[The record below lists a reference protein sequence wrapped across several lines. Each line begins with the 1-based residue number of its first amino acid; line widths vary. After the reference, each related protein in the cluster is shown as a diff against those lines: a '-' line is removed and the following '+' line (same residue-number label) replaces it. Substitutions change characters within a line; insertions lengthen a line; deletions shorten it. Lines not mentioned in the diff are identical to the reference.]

1 MALDPNSVI
10 TLLEDRRG
18 SLAWMYVH
26 DPDAYLA
33 EMDRRIVGRLR
44 EILNVDFGDVRAG
57 KSARAR
63 RLAECVSSTT
73 GDPLEH
79 ADWMLACPGRF
90 RHFNHPEPGFL
101 GGRCTYYDEIQPD
114 DDGARLE
121 YLKSLVKD
129 ETPPEPPRRC
139 PLPRRLERKGRDS
152 ERKGRR
158 WRGR

>member
-10 TLLEDRRG
+10 TRLEDRRG

-57 KSARAR
+57 KSARAQ
-63 RLAECVSSTT
+63 RLAQCVNSAT

-101 GGRCTYYDEIQPD
+101 GGRCVYYDEIQPG

-121 YLKSLVKD
+121 CLKSLVKD

>member
-63 RLAECVSSTT
+63 HLAQCVDGVTD
-73 GDPLEH
+73 DPLEH
-79 ADWMLACPGRF
+79 ADRMLACPGRF
-90 RHFNHPEPGFL
+90 RHFNEFL
-101 GGRCTYYDEIQPD
+101 GGRCVYYDEVQADPHLGERI
-114 DDGARLE
+114 E
-121 YLKSLVKD
+121 YLKSITREGPV
-129 ETPPEPPRRC
+129 PRPPRRR
-139 PLPRRLERKGRDS
+139 PRPQRPAHKGRNS
-152 ERKGRR
+152 ERRGRR